1 METGFSH
8 IPVMLREVLE
18 GLSPRAGGIY
28 ADGTLGGGGH
38 SEAILRLIGETGQLY
53 GIDRDPA
60 ALKAAAQRLRA
71 YPGFHPIHGN
81 FHDVKELLGEV
92 KLDGGLLDLGVSSHQ
107 LDTPERGF
115 SYHEE
120 APLDMRM
127 DTSQGETAADWLN
140 QTSEKEITQALYDY
154 ADERWAAR
162 IASLIIEMR
171 RERPFETTGDLVR
184 AVDRAIR
191 PDEPFKRCASP
202 SMTSWRLFQTPSTTG
217 WICSNPADACA

>member
-8 IPVMLREVLE
+8 IPVMLCEVLE
-18 GLSPRAGGIY
+18 GLAPRAGGVY

-60 ALKAAAQRLRA
+60 ALKAATQRLRA

-81 FHDVKELLGEV
+81 FHDVKELLGDV

-107 LDTPERGF
+107 LDTPGRGF

-127 DTSQGETAADWLN
+127 DTSQREAAADCLN
-140 QTSEKEITQALYDY
+140 HT
-154 ADERWAAR
+154 
-162 IASLIIEMR
+162 
-171 RERPFETTGDLVR
+171 PET
-184 AVDRAIR
+184 
-191 PDEPFKRCASP
+191 
-202 SMTSWRLFQTPSTTG
+202 
-217 WICSNPADACA
+217 